1 MHSNHAGKL
10 SLSAHPRS
18 IFNEQSWSVFNERQQ
33 LASTRKNIHGVLPP
47 LEGDLAHIGDL
58 PGIEQ
63 QASIQERT
71 YCFSDKEWRQ
81 ATYDRT
87 LSLNKEELQF
97 ARALD
102 DADFVVWWHRNPDR
116 KRYSVRTVRADHENC
131 FHPDFVVC
139 LEYLPETQ
147 LATRLIETKDDTKD
161 AARKAIRVP
170 RVYGKALFV
179 TRDKNSLRAGNDDGS
194 LGRVID
200 RDNLDCV
207 RDWMCKTKAP

>member
-139 LEYLPETQ
+139 LEYVRQ
-147 LATRLIETKDDTKD
+147 
-161 AARKAIRVP
+161 
-170 RVYGKALFV
+170 
-179 TRDKNSLRAGNDDGS
+179 SL
-194 LGRVID
+194 
-200 RDNLDCV
+200 V
-207 RDWMCKTKAP
+207 RHSRQELVACWQR

>member
-47 LEGDLAHIGDL
+47 LEGELAHIGDL

-102 DADFVVWWHRNPDR
+102 DADFVVWCHRNPER
-116 KRYSVRTVRADHENC
+116 KRYSVPTVRADHENC

-139 LEYLPETQ
+139 LEYVRQ
-147 LATRLIETKDDTKD
+147 
-161 AARKAIRVP
+161 
-170 RVYGKALFV
+170 
-179 TRDKNSLRAGNDDGS
+179 SL
-194 LGRVID
+194 
-200 RDNLDCV
+200 V
-207 RDWMCKTKAP
+207 RHSRQELVACWQR